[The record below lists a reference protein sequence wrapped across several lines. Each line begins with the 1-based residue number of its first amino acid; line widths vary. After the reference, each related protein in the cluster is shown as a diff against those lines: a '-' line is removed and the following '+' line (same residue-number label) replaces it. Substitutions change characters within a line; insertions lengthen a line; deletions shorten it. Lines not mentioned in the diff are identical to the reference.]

1 MTTVTLSNHL
11 TQYSSVETWG
21 GGEEQSTYVQ
31 SAVNTCLFKA
41 DQYAKK
47 TQFGSSY
54 PGKQPFTNKL
64 GLNCGISVQGQQ
76 AMEKVQTI
84 WLKRSSLKDQNILIW
99 TLPQMGARE
108 WGDELCSAVLH
119 LFFEIIQEHIFC
131 TYSLEMQ
138 ISFKKNSDDLHIRS
152 GLPEKISACFNLY
165 IDFNR
170 CDIQTGTFWFWFWFF
185 Q

>member
-1 MTTVTLSNHL
+1 MKKILGTKTRIL
-11 TQYSSVETWG
+11 TQDFAFCYKTPNFVDGPFVAPGETVHF
-21 GGEEQSTYVQ
+21 QPSDRF
-31 SAVNTCLFKA
+31 FKA
-41 DQYAKK
+41 GQNAKE
-47 TQFGSSY
+47 TQFDSTY
-54 PGKQPFTNKL
+54 PGKQPVTNKQ

-131 TYSLEMQ
+131 TCSLE
-138 ISFKKNSDDLHIRS
+138 IPGDRFH
-152 GLPEKISACFNLY
+152 
-165 IDFNR
+165 
-170 CDIQTGTFWFWFWFF
+170 
-185 Q
+185 